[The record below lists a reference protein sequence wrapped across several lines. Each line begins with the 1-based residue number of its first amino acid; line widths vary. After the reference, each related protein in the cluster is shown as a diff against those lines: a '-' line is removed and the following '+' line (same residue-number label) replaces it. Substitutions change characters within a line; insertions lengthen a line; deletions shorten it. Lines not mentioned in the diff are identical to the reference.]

1 MKTTNGSEHP
11 VKNYTTL
18 LIVTMLLLVGFFLS
32 LYIKEGNRGYLA
44 GQESLMQH
52 STRGAARTIGL
63 YLGEIRRR
71 VHLFAEEEGG
81 SISELSRNPANQEI
95 RQQFTERVKQ
105 HFPDYFAYTITDA
118 QGNVL
123 LDDIESRVSDLCQ
136 AEIHHFVETNEQKVL
151 IHPNPEGY
159 HFDIMSR
166 WQADDGHGGVFFISF
181 KPALLADI
189 LANSQLHDH
198 RLILLNRNKPGL
210 IEVTSAG
217 SRDVLKDRISLTPD
231 ELSQIGFTTD
241 VEGSRWKLAD
251 LPDHGLYAAHRKLLL
266 GQAVTIFLV
275 FLLFSAVMYLLIRR
289 EEQRRASAEQ
299 AVRESR
305 SQLEERVIDRTSQL
319 SDINTRLESE
329 IREREQVE
337 SALKHEISERRQTGD
352 TLRALYEITSAQN
365 LPFPQRL
372 KALLENGCRQF
383 NLPIGILSH
392 IYDDQYEIIQIVIPN
407 ETIKPGDILDLG
419 NTYCRET
426 VRASGPIGFVHAG
439 ASDWKT
445 HPCYR
450 EYHLET
456 YIGIPV
462 IAGKEVYGTLNFSSP
477 AARTTSFT
485 DTELEIL
492 GLMGQWVGSEIH
504 RQQTERS
511 LQLEKETAQRYLD
524 VAGVMLLIISA
535 DQKVTLINRKG
546 SELLGY
552 SEEEIIGRNW
562 FDIFVPSA
570 DRNSLRQSFEKLVA
584 GQENFPEYFQNPVL
598 TRAGEERLI
607 AWHNTPLFDE
617 AGNITATLSSGEDI
631 TTRQQALEQLRQR
644 EEQLRLTL
652 EHAPIG
658 ILTAGLNGR
667 LLSVNPTL
675 CDILG
680 YTANELTQLTINDI
694 THPVDRESTQ
704 KQWRSLL
711 DGEISGCDLDKHYIR
726 KDGTMITVRARA
738 GLVRDVRNQP
748 LMIVGEIEDITER
761 KRAEKLFRLVVESA
775 PNGIVMVDSS
785 GRIVLVNS
793 QLETYFGYQRSELLG
808 QPVEMLI
815 PERLRTRHDEYR
827 SRFLDEH
834 RARSMGLGRNLFGLR
849 KDGSEFPVEIGLSP
863 VETDHQTHILAS
875 VVDISERVQFD
886 QELQRMRSYLK
897 NIIDSMPSVLV
908 GVDMQGRVTEWN
920 QSAEQATGVP
930 TAQAI
935 GRPFGSLFPELES
948 QLENLQESMRTH
960 SQIST
965 ERLSLVTDRDGETRY
980 ADVMIYPLATNGAL
994 GAVIRVDDITDRV
1007 RIEQMM
1013 VQTEKMMSV
1022 GGLAAGM
1029 AHEINNPLSGVLQ
1042 SSQNIQR
1049 RLSADLE
1056 ANRQAAE
1063 SLGVDLQL
1071 VYRYL
1076 EVRGIL
1082 EFVESIRQAAS
1093 RASRIVADMLAFS
1106 RTTTTEFQPARIE
1119 EILDTT
1125 LRLAANDYDLKKKYD
1140 FRHIEI
1146 VRELDPELDTVICE
1160 PMEIEQVLLNLIK
1173 NAAQAMATEGSPL
1186 PHRIILRTR
1195 KEADYARIEVED
1207 NGPGMDEMT
1216 RRRVFEP
1223 FFTTK
1228 AVGAGTGLGLS
1239 VSYFIV
1245 TQQHKGTIDVNSAP
1259 GQGTCFIIRLPLQRK
1274 PR

>member
-1 MKTTNGSEHP
+1 

-18 LIVTMLLLVGFFLS
+18 LIVTMLVLVGFFLS

-44 GQESLMQH
+44 SQEALMQH
-52 STRGAARTIGL
+52 STRGAARTIDL

-81 SISELSRNPANQEI
+81 SISELSRNPANEGI
-95 RQQFTERVKQ
+95 RRQFTDRVKQ

-136 AEIHHFVETNEQKVL
+136 SDIHHFVESNEQKVV

-166 WQADDGHGGVFFISF
+166 WQADDGHEGVFFISF
-181 KPALLADI
+181 RATLLARI

-210 IEVTSAG
+210 IEVTDAG
-217 SRDVLKDRISLTPD
+217 SREVLKDHISLTPD
-231 ELSQIGFTTD
+231 ELSHIGFSAE
-241 VEGSRWKLAD
+241 VEGSLWTLAD
-251 LPDHGLYAAHRKLLL
+251 LPNPGLYVAHRKLLL
-266 GQAVTIFLV
+266 GQAVSIFLV

-305 SQLEERVIDRTSQL
+305 SQLEERVVDRTSQL
-319 SDINTRLESE
+319 SEINTRLESE

-337 SALKHEISERRQTGD
+337 AALKHEITERRQTGD
-352 TLRALYEITSAQN
+352 TLRALHVITSAQN

-383 NLPIGILSH
+383 SLPIGILSH
-392 IYDDQYEIIQIVIPN
+392 IYEEKYEIIQIVIPN

-426 VRASGPIGFVHAG
+426 VRANGPIGFVHAG

-477 AARTTSFT
+477 AARVTPFT
-485 DTELEIL
+485 DTEWEIL

-511 LQLEKETAQRYLD
+511 LQNEKDTAQRYLD
-524 VAGVMLLIISA
+524 VAGVMLLIIGA

-562 FDIFVPSA
+562 FDAFVPPG
-570 DRNSLRQSFEKLVA
+570 DRESLRQSFEKLIA
-584 GQENFPEYFQNPVL
+584 GQEDFPEYFQNSVL

-658 ILTAGLNGR
+658 ILTAGLDGR

-711 DGEISGCDLDKHYIR
+711 DNEISSCDLDKHYIR
-726 KDGTMITVRARA
+726 KDGTVITVRARA

-748 LMIVGEIEDITER
+748 LMIVGEIEDITQR

-785 GRIVLVNS
+785 GHIVLVNS

-815 PERLRTRHDEYR
+815 PERLRARHGEYR
-827 SRFLDEH
+827 SRFLDEN
-834 RARSMGLGRNLFGLR
+834 RARAMGLGRNLFGLR

-875 VVDISERVQFD
+875 IVDISERMQFD

-930 TAQAI
+930 TTRAI
-935 GRPFGSLFPELES
+935 GQPFGSLFPELES

-960 SQIST
+960 SQINT

-980 ADVMIYPLATNGAL
+980 ADVMVYPLVTNGAL

-1013 VQTEKMMSV
+1013 VQTEKMMSI

-1049 RLSADLE
+1049 RLSKDLE

-1106 RTTTTEFQPARIE
+1106 RSATTEFQPARIE

-1125 LRLAANDYDLKKKYD
+1125 VRLAANDYDLKKKYD

-1173 NAAQAMATEGSPL
+1173 NAAQAMAMDGSPL

-1195 KEADYARIEVED
+1195 KEGDYARIEVED
-1207 NGPGMDEMT
+1207 NGPGMNEMT

-1245 TQQHKGTIDVNSAP
+1245 TEQHKGTIDVNSAP
-1259 GQGTCFIIRLPLQRK
+1259 GQGTCFIIRLPLNRK
-1274 PR
+1274 AR

>member
-1 MKTTNGSEHP
+1 

-18 LIVTMLLLVGFFLS
+18 LIVTILVLAGFFLS
-32 LYIKEGNRGYLA
+32 LYVKEGDRGYLVSQNA
-44 GQESLMQH
+44 LVQH
-52 STRGAARTIGL
+52 STRGAARTIKL

-71 VHLFAEEEGG
+71 VHLFAEEESGI
-81 SISELSRNPANQEI
+81 ISELSRNPSNRAI
-95 RQQFTERVKQ
+95 REQFTERVKR

-118 QGNVL
+118 QGDVQL
-123 LDDIESRVSDLCQ
+123 EDIESRVSDLCQ
-136 AEIHHFVETNEQKVL
+136 ADIHHFVESNDQKVF

-166 WQADDGHGGVFFISF
+166 WQADDGNEGVFFISF
-181 KPALLADI
+181 KPALLARI
-189 LANSQLHDH
+189 LSNSQLHDH
-198 RLILLNRNKPGL
+198 RLILLRRDKPGL
-210 IEVTSAG
+210 IEVTDSG
-217 SRDVLKDRISLTPD
+217 SRDVLKDRISLTPE
-231 ELSQIGFTTD
+231 ELSRIGFSTE
-241 VEGSRWKLAD
+241 VEGSLWLLAD
-251 LPDHGLYAAHRKLLL
+251 LPDPGLYAAHRKQLLS
-266 GQAVTIFLV
+266 QAASIFLV
-275 FLLFSAVMYLLIRR
+275 FVFFSAIMYLLIRR
-289 EEQRRASAEQ
+289 EERRRASAEQ

-305 SQLEERVIDRTSQL
+305 AQLEERVADRTRQL
-319 SDINTRLESE
+319 SESNTRLESE
-329 IREREQVE
+329 IREREQAE
-337 SALKHEISERRQTGD
+337 AALKHEITERRQTGD
-352 TLRALYEITSAQN
+352 TLRALHEITSAQN
-365 LPFPQRL
+365 LPFPRRL
-372 KALLENGCRQF
+372 KALLENGCREF
-383 NLPIGILSH
+383 GLPIGILSH
-392 IYDDQYEIIQIVIPN
+392 IHDEKYEIIQIVIPDDS
-407 ETIKPGDILDLG
+407 IKPGDILELG

-426 VRASGPIGFVHAG
+426 VRSSGPIGFVHAG

-477 AARTTSFT
+477 AARETPFT

-511 LQLEKETAQRYLD
+511 LQIEKDTAQRYLD
-524 VAGVMLLIISA
+524 VAGVMLLIIGA

-552 SEEEIIGRNW
+552 TEEEIIGWNW
-562 FDIFVPSA
+562 FDAFVPPG
-570 DRNSLRQSFEKLVA
+570 DRETLRQSFERSVA
-584 GQENFPEYFQNPVL
+584 GQENLPEYFQNPVL

-658 ILTAGLNGR
+658 ILTAGLDGR

-680 YTANELTQLTINDI
+680 YTPEELARLSIYDI
-694 THPVDRESTQ
+694 THPDDRESTRGKFQ
-704 KQWRSLL
+704 ELVEGRIGS
-711 DGEISGCDLDKHYIR
+711 CDLEKHYVR
-726 KDGTMITVRARA
+726 KDDTIITVRARA
-738 GLVRDVRNQP
+738 GLVRDADGQP
-748 LMIVGEIEDITER
+748 LMVVGEIEDITQR

-775 PNGIVMVDSS
+775 PNGIVMVDTS

-793 QLETYFGYQRSELLG
+793 QLEKYFGYRRDELLG

-815 PERLRTRHDEYR
+815 PERLRGRHDEYR
-827 SRFLDEH
+827 NRFLDEH
-834 RARSMGLGRNLFGLR
+834 RARAMGLGRNLFGLR

-875 VVDISERVQFD
+875 IVDISERVQFD

-908 GVDMQGRVTEWN
+908 GVDIEGRVTEWN

-930 TAQAI
+930 TDQAV
-935 GRPFGSLFPELES
+935 GQPFGALFPELES
-948 QLENLQESMRTH
+948 QLGNLQESMRSH
-960 SQIST
+960 GQIST

-980 ADVMIYPLATNGAL
+980 ADVMVYPLATNGAV

-1049 RLSADLE
+1049 RLTADLE
-1056 ANRQAAE
+1056 ANRQVAE

-1076 EVRGIL
+1076 EERGIL
-1082 EFVESIRQAAS
+1082 EFVESIRQASS
-1093 RASRIVADMLAFS
+1093 RASRIIADMLAFS
-1106 RTTTTEFQPARIE
+1106 RSTNSEFQPARIE
-1119 EILDTT
+1119 EILDTAV
-1125 LRLAANDYDLKKKYD
+1125 RLAANDYDLKKKYD
-1140 FRHIEI
+1140 FRDIEI
-1146 VRELDPELDTVICE
+1146 VRDLDPELDTVICE
-1160 PMEIEQVLLNLIK
+1160 PMEIEQVLLNLVK
-1173 NAAQAMATEGSPL
+1173 NAAQAMAMDGGSL
-1186 PHRIILRTR
+1186 PHRITLRTR
-1195 KEADYARIEVED
+1195 KENDYARIEVED
-1207 NGPGMDEMT
+1207 NGPGMDEPT

-1245 TQQHKGTIDVNSAP
+1245 TEQHKGTIDVNSAP
-1259 GQGTCFIIRLPLQRK
+1259 GQGTCFIMRLPLGRK
-1274 PR
+1274 PH

>member
-1 MKTTNGSEHP
+1 

-18 LIVTMLLLVGFFLS
+18 LIVTFLILVGFFLS
-32 LYIKEGNRGYLA
+32 LYIREGDRGYLGSQHA
-44 GQESLMQH
+44 LVQH
-52 STRGAARTIGL
+52 STKGAAGTIDL
-63 YLGEIRRR
+63 YLAEIRRR
-71 VHLFAEEEGG
+71 VHLFAEEEGR
-81 SISELSRNPANQEI
+81 IIDELSRNPSNEET
-95 RQQFTERVKQ
+95 RRRFTDRVKR

-118 QGNVL
+118 KGNVL
-123 LDDIESRVSDLCQ
+123 LDDIESRVSELCK
-136 AEIHHFVETNEQKVL
+136 ADIHHFVETNEQKVF
-151 IHPNPEGY
+151 IHPNAEGY
-159 HFDIMSR
+159 HFDIMTR
-166 WQADDGHGGVFFISF
+166 WEAGDGHGGVFFISF
-181 KPALLADI
+181 KPTLLARI
-189 LANSQLHDH
+189 LSNSQLHDH
-198 RLILLNRNKPGL
+198 RLILLNRDKPGL
-210 IEVTSAG
+210 IEVTDTG
-217 SRDVLKDRISLTPD
+217 SRDALKDRISLTPD
-231 ELSQIGFTTD
+231 ELSRIGFSTG
-241 VEGSRWKLAD
+241 VEGSLWLLAD
-251 LPDHGLYAAHRKLLL
+251 LPDPGLYAAHRKLLL
-266 GQAVTIFLV
+266 GQAASIFLV
-275 FLLFSAVMYLLIRR
+275 FLFFSVVMYLLNRKEERR
-289 EEQRRASAEQ
+289 GASAEQ

-305 SQLEERVIDRTSQL
+305 SQLEERVADRTRQL
-319 SDINTRLESE
+319 SAINTRLESE
-329 IREREQVE
+329 IRERELAE
-337 SALKHEISERRQTGD
+337 AALKHEITERRQTGD
-352 TLRALYEITSAQN
+352 TLRALHEITSAQN

-383 NLPIGILSH
+383 SLPIGILSH
-392 IYDDQYEIIQIVIPN
+392 IYGENYEIIQIVIPD
-407 ETIKPGDILDLG
+407 EAIKPGDILELG

-426 VRASGPIGFVHAG
+426 IKANGPIGFEHAG

-450 EYHLET
+450 EYRLET

-462 IAGKEVYGTLNFSSP
+462 VAGKKVYGTLNFSSP
-477 AARTTSFT
+477 TARATPFTAADR
-485 DTELEIL
+485 EIL

-511 LQLEKETAQRYLD
+511 LQLEKDTAQRYLD
-524 VAGVMLLIISA
+524 VAGVMLLIIGA

-552 SEEEIIGRNW
+552 TEEEIIGRNW
-562 FDIFVPSA
+562 FDVFVPPGNR
-570 DRNSLRQSFEKLVA
+570 DSLRQSFERMIA
-584 GQENFPEYFQNPVL
+584 GKEELPEYIQNPVV
-598 TRAGEERLI
+598 TSAGEERLI
-607 AWHNTPLFDE
+607 AWHNTVLFDE

-631 TTRQQALEQLRQR
+631 TTRQRAVEQLRQR

-658 ILTAGLNGR
+658 ILTAGLDGR

-680 YTANELTQLTINDI
+680 YTSDELARLSIHDI
-694 THPVDRESTQ
+694 THPDDRESTRGKFQ
-704 KQWRSLL
+704 ELI
-711 DGEISGCDLDKHYIR
+711 DGSIGSCDLEKHYVR
-726 KDGTMITVRARA
+726 KDGAVITVRARA
-738 GLVRDVRNQP
+738 GLVRDADMQP
-748 LMIVGEIEDITER
+748 LMVVGEIEDITQR
-761 KRAEKLFRLVVESA
+761 DRVEKLFRLVVESA
-775 PNGIVMVDSS
+775 PNGIVMVDTS

-793 QLETYFGYQRSELLG
+793 QLEKYFGYRRDELLG
-808 QPVEMLI
+808 QPIEMLI
-815 PERLRTRHDEYR
+815 PERLRGRHEEYR

-834 RARSMGLGRNLFGLR
+834 RARAMGLGRNLFGLR

-875 VVDISERVQFD
+875 IVNISERMQFD

-908 GVDMQGRVTEWN
+908 GVDIEGRVTEWN

-930 TAQAI
+930 TSRAI
-935 GRPFGSLFPELES
+935 GQPFGSLFPELES
-948 QLENLQESMRTH
+948 QLGNLQESMRSH

-965 ERLSLVTDRDGETRY
+965 ERLSLITDRDGETRY
-980 ADVMIYPLATNGAL
+980 ADIMVYPLATNGAV

-1056 ANRQAAE
+1056 ANRQVAE

-1076 EVRGIL
+1076 EERGIL
-1082 EFVESIRQAAS
+1082 EFVESIRQASS

-1106 RTTTTEFQPARIE
+1106 RSATAEFQPARLE
-1119 EILDTT
+1119 EILDTAV
-1125 LRLAANDYDLKKKYD
+1125 RLAANDYDLKTKYD
-1140 FRHIEI
+1140 FNRIEI
-1146 VRELDPELDTVICE
+1146 VRDLDPELDIVICE
-1160 PMEIEQVLLNLIK
+1160 PMEIEQVLLNLVK
-1173 NAAQAMATEGSPL
+1173 NAAQAMAMDGGSL
-1186 PHRIILRTR
+1186 PRRITLRTR
-1195 KEADYARIEVED
+1195 KEGDYACIEVED
-1207 NGPGMDEMT
+1207 NGPGMDEPT

-1245 TQQHKGTIDVNSAP
+1245 TEQHKGTIDVNSSP
-1259 GQGTCFIIRLPLQRK
+1259 GQGSCFIVRLPLGRK
-1274 PR
+1274 LH

>member
-1 MKTTNGSEHP
+1 
-11 VKNYTTL
+11 
-18 LIVTMLLLVGFFLS
+18 MLVMVGFSLS
-32 LYIKEGNRGYLA
+32 LYIKEGNRDYFA
-44 GQESLMQH
+44 SQEALMRH
-52 STRGAARTIGL
+52 STKGAARTIDL

-71 VHLFAEEEGG
+71 VHLFAEEESG
-81 SISELSRNPANQEI
+81 SISALTRNPADEEI

-136 AEIHHFVETNEQKVL
+136 ADIHHFVDSNEQKVF
-151 IHPNPEGY
+151 IHPNPESY

-166 WQADDGHGGVFFISF
+166 WHTDDGHKGVFFISF
-181 KPALLADI
+181 KPALLASI

-198 RLILLNRNKPGL
+198 QLILLNRNKPGL
-210 IEVTSAG
+210 IEVTDTG
-217 SRDVLKDRISLTPD
+217 SRDLQKDRIILTPD
-231 ELSQIGFTTD
+231 EVSRIGYSTE
-241 VEGSRWKLAD
+241 VKGSLWLLAD
-251 LPDHGLYAAHRKLLL
+251 LPDPGLQAAHRKLLL
-266 GQAVTIFLV
+266 GQAASIFLV

-289 EEQRRASAEQ
+289 EERRRASAEQ

-305 SQLEERVIDRTSQL
+305 SQLEERVADRTRQL
-319 SDINTRLESE
+319 SASNSRLESE
-329 IREREQVE
+329 IREREQAE
-337 SALKHEISERRQTGD
+337 AALKHEITERRQTGD
-352 TLRALYEITSAQN
+352 TLRALHEITSAQN

-383 NLPIGILSH
+383 GLPIGILSH
-392 IYDDQYEIIQIVIPN
+392 IYDDKYEIIQIVIPN
-407 ETIKPGDILDLG
+407 ETIRPGDILDLG

-426 VRASGPIGFVHAG
+426 VKASGPVGFVHAG

-450 EYHLET
+450 EFHLET

-462 IAGKEVYGTLNFSSP
+462 VAGKEVYGTLNFSSP
-477 AARTTSFT
+477 EQRETPFT
-485 DTELEIL
+485 DTEREIL

-511 LQLEKETAQRYLD
+511 LQIEKDTAQRYLD
-524 VAGVMLLIISA
+524 VAGVMLVIIGA
-535 DQKVTLINRKG
+535 DQKVALINRKG

-552 SEEEIIGRNW
+552 TEKEIIGRNW
-562 FDIFVPSA
+562 FDAFVPSGI
-570 DRNSLRQSFEKLVA
+570 RESLRESFEKLIA
-584 GQENFPEYFQNPVL
+584 NQADFPEYYQNPVL

-607 AWHNTPLFDE
+607 AWHNTALVNE
-617 AGNITATLSSGEDI
+617 TGSITATLSSGEDI
-631 TTRQQALEQLRQR
+631 TTQQQALEQLQQR

-658 ILTAGLNGR
+658 ILTAGLDGH

-680 YTANELTQLTINDI
+680 YTANELTQLTIDDI
-694 THPVDRESTQ
+694 THPVDRDSTQ
-704 KQWRSLL
+704 QQWRLL
-711 DGEISGCDLDKHYIR
+711 IDGEINSCDLDKHYIR
-726 KDGTMITVRARA
+726 KDGVVITVRARA

-748 LMIVGEIEDITER
+748 LMIVGEIEDITQR
-761 KRAEKLFRLVVESA
+761 TRAEKLFRLVVESA

-785 GRIVLVNS
+785 GHIVLVNS
-793 QLETYFGYQRSELLG
+793 QLETYFGYQRGELLG
-808 QPVEMLI
+808 QPIEMLI
-815 PERLRTRHDEYR
+815 PERLRAKHDEYR
-827 SRFLDEH
+827 SRFLNEH
-834 RARSMGLGRNLFGLR
+834 RARAMGLGRNLFGLR

-875 VVDISERVQFD
+875 IVDISERVQFD
-886 QELQRMRSYLK
+886 HELQRMRSYLK

-930 TAQAI
+930 TTRAV
-935 GRPFGSLFPELES
+935 GKPFGSLFPELES
-948 QLENLQESMRTH
+948 QLENLQESMRTN

-980 ADVMIYPLATNGAL
+980 ADVMVYPLVTNGSL

-1056 ANRQAAE
+1056 ANRQVAE

-1106 RTTTTEFQPARIE
+1106 RSTTAEFLPARIE

-1125 LRLAANDYDLKKKYD
+1125 VRLAANDYDLKKKYD
-1140 FRHIEI
+1140 FKRIEI

-1160 PMEIEQVLLNLIK
+1160 PMEIEQVLLNLVK

-1195 KEADYARIEVED
+1195 KEGEYARIEVED

-1239 VSYFIV
+1239 VSYFII
-1245 TQQHKGTIDVNSAP
+1245 TEQHKGTIDVNSAP
-1259 GQGTCFIIRLPLQRK
+1259 GQGTCFIIRLPLDRK

>member
-1 MKTTNGSEHP
+1 

-18 LIVTMLLLVGFFLS
+18 LIVSVMLLVGFFLS
-32 LYIKEGNRGYLA
+32 LYIMEGDRGYLA
-44 GQESLMQH
+44 GQEALMQH

-71 VHLFAEEEGG
+71 VHLFAEEE
-81 SISELSRNPANQEI
+81 SSIISELSRNPANEGM
-95 RQQFTERVKQ
+95 RQRFTERVKR

-118 QGNVL
+118 QGAVL
-123 LDDIESRVSDLCQ
+123 LEDIESRVSDLCQ
-136 AEIHHFVETNEQKVL
+136 TDIHHFVERGEQKVL

-159 HFDIMSR
+159 HYDIMSR
-166 WQADDGHGGVFFISF
+166 WRAGEGREGVFFISF
-181 KPALLADI
+181 KPTFVARI

-198 RLILLNRNKPGL
+198 RLILLHRDKPGL
-210 IEVTSAG
+210 IEVVDTG
-217 SRDVLKDRISLTPD
+217 SRDTLKDRITLTPD
-231 ELSQIGFTTD
+231 ELSRIGFATE
-241 VEGSRWKLAD
+241 VEGSLWLLAD
-251 LPDHGLYAAHRKLLL
+251 LPDPRLYTAHKKLLL
-266 GQAVTIFLV
+266 GQAGSIFLV
-275 FLLFSAVMYLLIRR
+275 FLLFSAIMYLVIRR
-289 EEQRRASAEQ
+289 EELRRATAEQ

-305 SQLEERVIDRTSQL
+305 SRLEERVAERTRQL
-319 SDINTRLESE
+319 STTNTRLESE
-329 IREREQVE
+329 IREREQAE
-337 SALKHEISERRQTGD
+337 EALKHEITERRQAED
-352 TLRALYEITSAQN
+352 TLRALHDITSAQN

-372 KALLENGCRQF
+372 RALLENGCRQF
-383 NLPIGILSH
+383 SLPVGILSH
-392 IYDDQYEIIQIVIPN
+392 IYDDKYEIIQIVSPDGS
-407 ETIKPGDILDLG
+407 IKPGDILDLG
-419 NTYCRET
+419 DTYCRET
-426 VRASGPIGFVHAG
+426 VMANGPIGFEHAG
-439 ASDWKT
+439 VSDWKT

-450 EYHLET
+450 EFHLET

-462 IAGKEVYGTLNFSSP
+462 VAGKEVYGTLNFSSP
-477 AARTTSFT
+477 APRATPFT
-485 DTELEIL
+485 AAEREIL
-492 GLMGQWVGSEIH
+492 SLMGQWVGSEIH

-511 LQLEKETAQRYLD
+511 LQQEKDTAQRYLD
-524 VAGVMLLIISA
+524 VAGVMLLIIGA

-552 SEEEIIGRNW
+552 AEQDIIGRNW
-562 FDIFVPSA
+562 FDAFVPPD
-570 DRNSLRQSFEKLVA
+570 DRESLRQSFEKLVT
-584 GQENFPEYFQNPVL
+584 GQEDFPEYFQNPVL
-598 TRAGEERLI
+598 TAGGEERLI
-607 AWHNTPLFDE
+607 AWHNTLLRDE

-631 TTRQQALEQLRQR
+631 TVRKRAEEQLRQR

-658 ILTAGLNGR
+658 ILTAGLDGR

-675 CDILG
+675 CNILG
-680 YTANELTQLTINDI
+680 YTADELVRLSIHDI
-694 THPVDRESTQ
+694 THPGDREST
-704 KQWRSLL
+704 RARFRELV
-711 DGEISGCDLDKHYIR
+711 DGNIGSCDLEKHYVR
-726 KDGTMITVRARA
+726 KDGAIITVRARA
-738 GLVRDVRNQP
+738 GLVRDDREQP
-748 LMIVGEIEDITER
+748 LMVVGEIEDITQRE
-761 KRAEKLFRLVVESA
+761 RAEKLFRLVVESA

-793 QLETYFGYQRSELLG
+793 QLEKYFGYRREELLG

-815 PERLRTRHDEYR
+815 PARLRARHDEYR
-827 SRFLDEH
+827 RRFLNEH
-834 RARSMGLGRNLFGLR
+834 RARAMGLGRSLFGLR

-863 VETDHQTHILAS
+863 VETEQQTHILAS
-875 VVDISERVQFD
+875 IVDISERVQFD

-908 GVDMQGRVTEWN
+908 GVDVEGRVTEWN

-935 GRPFGSLFPELES
+935 GQPFGALLPELES
-948 QLENLQESMRTH
+948 PLGTLQESMRSH
-960 SQIST
+960 SPIST

-980 ADVMIYPLATNGAL
+980 ADVMVYPLATDGAA

-1013 VQTEKMMSV
+1013 VQTEKMLSV

-1049 RLSADLE
+1049 RLSEELD
-1056 ANRQAAE
+1056 ANRQVAE
-1063 SLGVDLQL
+1063 SLGVDLKL

-1106 RTTTTEFQPARIE
+1106 RSTTTEFLPARIA
-1119 EILDTT
+1119 EILDTAV
-1125 LRLAANDYDLKKKYD
+1125 RLAAHDYDLKKKYD
-1140 FRHIEI
+1140 FKDVEI
-1146 VRELDPELDTVICE
+1146 VRDLDPELDTVICD
-1160 PMEIEQVLLNLIK
+1160 PTEIEQVLLNLVK
-1173 NAAQAMATEGSPL
+1173 NAAQAMAMGETPP

-1195 KEADYARIEVED
+1195 KEGEYARIEVED

-1245 TQQHKGTIDVNSAP
+1245 TEQHKGTIDVNSTP
-1259 GQGTCFIIRLPLQRK
+1259 GQGSCFIIRLPIKGK

>member
-1 MKTTNGSEHP
+1 M
-11 VKNYTTL
+11 KNYTTL
-18 LIVTMLLLVGFFLS
+18 LIVTILILVGFFLS
-32 LYIKEGNRGYLA
+32 LYIKEGDRGYLSSQQA
-44 GQESLMQH
+44 LVQH
-52 STRGAARTIGL
+52 STKGAARTIDL

-71 VHLFAEEEGG
+71 VHLFAEEEGR
-81 SISELSRNPANQEI
+81 IIYELFRNPSNEET
-95 RQQFTERVKQ
+95 RRRFTDRVER

-118 QGNVL
+118 KGNVL

-136 AEIHHFVETNEQKVL
+136 ADIHHFVETNEQKVF
-151 IHPNPEGY
+151 IHPNAEGY
-159 HFDIMSR
+159 HFDIMAR
-166 WQADDGHGGVFFISF
+166 WQAGDGHEGVFFISF
-181 KPALLADI
+181 KPALLARI
-189 LANSQLHDH
+189 LSNSQLHDH
-198 RLILLNRNKPGL
+198 RLILLNRDKPGL
-210 IEVTSAG
+210 IEVTDTG
-217 SRDVLKDRISLTPD
+217 SRDALKDRISLTPD
-231 ELSQIGFTTD
+231 ELKRISFSTG
-241 VEGSRWKLAD
+241 VVGSLWLLAD
-251 LPDHGLYAAHRKLLL
+251 LPDPGLYAAHRKLLL
-266 GQAVTIFLV
+266 GQAVSIFLV
-275 FLLFSAVMYLLIRR
+275 FLFFSAVMYLLIRQ
-289 EEQRRASAEQ
+289 EERRRASAEQ

-305 SQLEERVIDRTSQL
+305 SQLEKRVADRTRQL
-319 SDINTRLESE
+319 SASNTLLESE
-329 IREREQVE
+329 IRDREQAE
-337 SALKHEISERRQTGD
+337 AALKHEITERRQTGD
-352 TLRALYEITSAQN
+352 TLRALHKITSAQN

-383 NLPIGILSH
+383 SLPIGILSH
-392 IYDDQYEIIQIVIPN
+392 IYDEKYEVIQIVIPG
-407 ETIKPGDILDLG
+407 ETIKPGDILELG

-426 VRASGPIGFVHAG
+426 IRANGPIGFEHAG

-450 EYHLET
+450 EYRLET

-462 IAGKEVYGTLNFSSP
+462 VAGKEVYGTLNFSSP
-477 AARTTSFT
+477 TARAAPFT
-485 DTELEIL
+485 ATEREIL

-511 LQLEKETAQRYLD
+511 LQLEKDTAQRYLD
-524 VAGVMLLIISA
+524 VAGVMLLIIGA

-552 SEEEIIGRNW
+552 AEEEIIGKNW
-562 FDIFVPSA
+562 FDTFVPQI
-570 DRNSLRQSFEKLVA
+570 DRESLRQSFERLMA
-584 GQENFPEYFQNPVL
+584 GKEELPEYIQNPVV
-598 TRAGEERLI
+598 TSVGDERLI
-607 AWHNTPLFDE
+607 AWHNTVLFDE
-617 AGNITATLSSGEDI
+617 ADNIIATLSSGEDI
-631 TTRQQALEQLRQR
+631 TTRQRAVEQLRQR

-658 ILTAGLNGR
+658 ILTAGLDGR

-675 CDILG
+675 CNILG
-680 YTANELTQLTINDI
+680 YTEDELAHLSIHEI
-694 THPVDRESTQ
+694 THPDDRESTRE
-704 KQWRSLL
+704 KFLELIEGRIGS
-711 DGEISGCDLDKHYIR
+711 CDLEKHYVR
-726 KDGTMITVRARA
+726 KDGAVITVRARA
-738 GLVRDVRNQP
+738 GLVRDADQQP
-748 LMIVGEIEDITER
+748 LMVVGEIEDITQR
-761 KRAEKLFRLVVESA
+761 NRAEKLFRLVVESA
-775 PNGIVMVDSS
+775 PNGIVMVDTD
-785 GRIVLVNS
+785 GRIILVNS
-793 QLETYFGYQRSELLG
+793 QLEKYFGYQRDELLG

-815 PERLRTRHDEYR
+815 PERLRGRHDEYR

-834 RARSMGLGRNLFGLR
+834 RARAMGLGRNLFGLR

-875 VVDISERVQFD
+875 IVDISERVQFD

-908 GVDMQGRVTEWN
+908 GVDIEGRVTEWN

-930 TAQAI
+930 TAKAVGQ
-935 GRPFGSLFPELES
+935 PFGSLFPELES
-948 QLENLQESMRTH
+948 QLGNLRESMRSH
-960 SQIST
+960 SLIST

-980 ADVMIYPLATNGAL
+980 ADIMVYPLATNGAV

-1056 ANRQAAE
+1056 ANRQVAE

-1076 EVRGIL
+1076 EERGIL
-1082 EFVESIRQAAS
+1082 EFIESIRQASS

-1106 RTTTTEFQPARIE
+1106 RSTTTEFQPARIE
-1119 EILDTT
+1119 EILDTAV
-1125 LRLAANDYDLKKKYD
+1125 RLAANDYDLKKKYD
-1140 FRHIEI
+1140 FKHVEI
-1146 VRELDPELDTVICE
+1146 VRDLDPELDTVICE
-1160 PMEIEQVLLNLIK
+1160 PMEIEQVLLNLVK
-1173 NAAQAMATEGSPL
+1173 NAAQAMAMDGGSL
-1186 PHRIILRTR
+1186 PHRITLRTR
-1195 KEADYARIEVED
+1195 KEGDYARIEVED
-1207 NGPGMDEMT
+1207 NGPGMDEPT

-1245 TQQHKGTIDVNSAP
+1245 TEQHKGTIDVNSAP
-1259 GQGTCFIIRLPLQRK
+1259 GQGTCFIVRLPLRRK
-1274 PR
+1274 TH